1 MQALPGF
8 RDFYPEACA
17 FRDAMIAKWCEVSRR
32 YGFVRYDAPPLEP
45 LELYT
50 QKSGDEIVG
59 QLYHFVDKG
68 GRDVALRPEMTPSL
82 TRMVGARYRDYRKPM
97 KWFSVPQVFRYER
110 TQRGRLREHFQ
121 WNCDIIGEASLRAE
135 VELLALLIDGLRAF
149 DLGKDDV
156 VVRLSDRIF
165 WTDFLKQR
173 GVAEDRWYEIF
184 QAIDKS
190 EREGEAKTRERL
202 GGLADDV
209 ISILNEGAQSVRLDE
224 VEEGLARRGLK
235 GYVERDFR
243 IVRGLAY
250 YTGVVFEVFDR
261 KGKFRAIAGGGRY
274 DDLFAKQGNEAVP
287 ALGFGMGDVVL
298 GEILKERGWK
308 PSRVGV
314 ETDVFIFV
322 LNEEE
327 EPWADRAVKVLREA
341 KINADLALKPIKLAK
356 QYELAEERGARW
368 GLFLKGDKVELKDLK
383 NREVQ
388 TMDGMEAVAAWI
400 KASGAAAGGR

>member
-1 MQALPGF
+1 MQSLPGF
-8 RDFYPEACA
+8 RDFYPEECA
-17 FRDAMIAKWCEVSRR
+17 FRDGIIAKWCEVARR

-82 TRMVGARYRDYRKPM
+82 TRMVGGRYRDYRKPM

-110 TQRGRLREHFQ
+110 MQRGRLREHFQ
-121 WNCDIIGEASLRAE
+121 WNCDIIGEESLRGE
-135 VELLALLIDGLRAF
+135 VELLALLIDGLRVF
-149 DLGKDDV
+149 GLGDEDV

-165 WTDFLKQR
+165 WTDFLKER
-173 GVAEDRWYEIF
+173 GVGEDRWYEFF

-190 EREGEAKTRERL
+190 EREGEEKTRKQL
-202 GGLADDV
+202 GVLADDV
-209 ISILNEGAQSVRLDE
+209 IKVLNEGAESARLDE
-224 VEEGLARRGLK
+224 VEAGLARRGMAQ
-235 GYVERDFR
+235 YVKRDFR

-261 KGKFRAIAGGGRY
+261 KGEYRAIAGGGRY

-287 ALGFGMGDVVL
+287 VLGFGMGDVVL
-298 GEILKERGWK
+298 GEILKDRGWK
-308 PSRVGV
+308 PNDADITV
-314 ETDVFIFV
+314 DVFVFMV
-322 LNEEE
+322 NEGEE
-327 EPWADRAVKVLREA
+327 RWGDHAVRILRDA
-341 KINADLALKPIKLAK
+341 GIKTDLVFKPTKMAK

-368 GLFLKGDKVELKDLK
+368 GLCLKGDKVEVKDLK
-383 NREVQ
+383 SREVKQ
-388 TMDGMEAVAAWI
+388 MADVEAVVAWV
-400 KASGAAAGGR
+400 KSNLG